1 MSRLTGLDDRAGL
14 PLRVR
19 DVAIRH
25 DGRTGNT
32 PDGVSFDI
40 APGEVVLLLGP
51 SGCGKST
58 LALALNG
65 LVPHAVPARLSGAV
79 IAGGIDTTDATV
91 AQLSEKVAM
100 VFQDPDAQ
108 IVTGSVLDEVCF
120 GPENLGLPV
129 EVVLARAE
137 GSLRAVGLWERRAE
151 NPDLLSGGGRQRLSI
166 ACALALGAPLLVLDE
181 PTANLDPVGIDEVY
195 AVLRNL
201 VAQGDK
207 SILLIEHNLDAAI
220 ELIDRVIVLDRRGRV
235 ALTGTPGD
243 VLAARAEEVA
253 ALGVWLPVATLAAL
267 RLRRAGVAIDPLP
280 LTGAQLAAALDGIR
294 VLPEPAARASSH
306 RRGDEPAVRVR
317 DLTVVRSGSTL
328 LDAVSLDIAAG
339 DFTAVIGTNGAGKTT
354 LVQAIAGVVP
364 PPRGRITVAGLDP
377 ATSDVRAL
385 AAHIGF
391 VFQNPEHQFLEN
403 TVWDELAHGLRLAG
417 NTLDAA
423 GVESTVTG
431 MLERFRLEEL
441 RDAHPFLLSG
451 GQKRRL
457 SVGTALVTGAPVL
470 VLDEP
475 TFGQDRER
483 ADELLALLTAL
494 NRGGRT
500 IVAATHDLQLVAE
513 YAHSVAVLSAG
524 KLLAFGPT
532 AEILG
537 DAELIAR
544 AGLRLPPL
552 ATAMGAVEKHPSWRS
567 VTRLADLPGS
577 PA

>member
-1 MSRLTGLDDRAGL
+1 MSRSTGLDDRAGL

-51 SGCGKST
+51 SGCGKPT

-151 NPDLLSGGGRQRLSI
+151 NPDLLSGGGRQRLSV

-220 ELIDRVIVLDRRGRV
+220 ELIDRVIVLDRRGQV

-267 RLRRAGVAIDPLP
+267 RLRRAGV
-280 LTGAQLAAALDGIR
+280 
-294 VLPEPAARASSH
+294 
-306 RRGDEPAVRVR
+306 
-317 DLTVVRSGSTL
+317 
-328 LDAVSLDIAAG
+328 
-339 DFTAVIGTNGAGKTT
+339 
-354 LVQAIAGVVP
+354 
-364 PPRGRITVAGLDP
+364 
-377 ATSDVRAL
+377 
-385 AAHIGF
+385 
-391 VFQNPEHQFLEN
+391 
-403 TVWDELAHGLRLAG
+403 
-417 NTLDAA
+417 
-423 GVESTVTG
+423 
-431 MLERFRLEEL
+431 
-441 RDAHPFLLSG
+441 
-451 GQKRRL
+451 
-457 SVGTALVTGAPVL
+457 
-470 VLDEP
+470 
-475 TFGQDRER
+475 
-483 ADELLALLTAL
+483 
-494 NRGGRT
+494 
-500 IVAATHDLQLVAE
+500 
-513 YAHSVAVLSAG
+513 
-524 KLLAFGPT
+524 
-532 AEILG
+532 
-537 DAELIAR
+537 
-544 AGLRLPPL
+544 
-552 ATAMGAVEKHPSWRS
+552 
-567 VTRLADLPGS
+567 
-577 PA
+577 

>member
-1 MSRLTGLDDRAGL
+1 MDVRTGL
-14 PLRVR
+14 PVRVR
-19 DVAIRH
+19 DVRIRH

-65 LVPHAVPARLSGAV
+65 LVPHAVPARLTGTVS
-79 IAGGIDTTDATV
+79 AGGIDTADATV

-129 EVVLARAE
+129 AVVLARAE
-137 GSLRAVGLWERRAE
+137 DSLRAVGLWERRAE
-151 NPDLLSGGGRQRLSI
+151 NPDLLSGGGRQRLAI
-166 ACALALGAPLLVLDE
+166 ACALAMESPLLVLDE

-195 AVLRNL
+195 AVLRSL
-201 VAQGDK
+201 VSHGDR

-220 ELIDRVIVLDRRGRV
+220 ELVDRVIVLDRVGRV
-235 ALTGTPGD
+235 ALDGPTRE
-243 VLAARAEEVA
+243 VLVERANQVA

-267 RLRRAGVAIDPLP
+267 RLHHAGVHVNPLP
-280 LTGAQLAAALDGIR
+280 LTGGELAAALDRIR
-294 VLPEPAARASSH
+294 SLPEPVTPASVRRAT
-306 RRGDEPAVRVR
+306 EVAIRVR
-317 DLTVVRSGSTL
+317 DLSVVRGKSRL
-328 LDAVSLDIAAG
+328 LDAVSLDIAEG

-354 LVQAIAGVVP
+354 LVQAIAGVVA
-364 PPRGRITVAGLDP
+364 PPRGRISVGGLDP

-403 TVWDELAHGLRLAG
+403 TVEDELAHGLRLTGAS
-417 NTLDAA
+417 LDAA
-423 GVESTVTG
+423 GIEAAVTG
-431 MLERFRLEEL
+431 ILDRFGLTEL
-441 RDAHPFLLSG
+441 RNAHPFLLSG

-470 VLDEP
+470 ILDEP

-483 ADELLALLTAL
+483 ADELLALLAAL

-500 IVAATHDLQLVAE
+500 VVAATHDLQLVAE
-513 YAHSVAVLSAG
+513 YASSVAVLASG
-524 KLLAFGPT
+524 RLLAFGPT
-532 AEILG
+532 AQILG
-537 DAELIAR
+537 DEELIDR

-552 ATAMGAVEKHPSWRS
+552 ARAMRTVENHASWRS
-567 VTRLADLPGS
+567 VTRMADLPGS